1 MQQRM
6 IDHQMG
12 QDDISKLLERA
23 KVATIATVNDDGT
36 PYVTPVHYACLD
48 GRIYF
53 HGLGKGQKMGNIAAR
68 PDVSMTVWEMDSLI
82 IEGETPCNV
91 NTGYGSIV
99 ISGRAVIVEDMA
111 EKEAALKALVEKYV
125 PQMGDRRM
133 PEASVRNTAVV
144 RVDPERVTG
153 KTYP

>member
-1 MQQRM
+1 
-6 IDHQMG
+6 
-12 QDDISKLLERA
+12 
-23 KVATIATVNDDGT
+23 
-36 PYVTPVHYACLD
+36 
-48 GRIYF
+48 
-53 HGLGKGQKMGNIAAR
+53 
-68 PDVSMTVWEMDSLI
+68 
-82 IEGETPCNV
+82 
-91 NTGYGSIV
+91 
-99 ISGRAVIVEDMA
+99 MA